1 MLTENRNQGKF
12 LWDHLLSTTIFVAS
26 SGAGILFLLSLN
38 SSKTENNNI
47 IKIIAMGN
55 IITSRTNIA
64 SISNIEIELSAM
76 NKDTDWVFVEDE
88 SLSSIARGRDGS
100 KQIQYVLLKQE
111 DGDVLIYE
119 ALDGD
124 GNPLTYEHWAILMS
138 EDSFYGK
145 QARSETAKVIKVSDR
160 I

>member
-1 MLTENRNQGKF
+1 
-12 LWDHLLSTTIFVAS
+12 
-26 SGAGILFLLSLN
+26 
-38 SSKTENNNI
+38 
-47 IKIIAMGN
+47 MGN

-88 SLSSIARGRDGS
+88 YLSSIARGRDGS